1 MGLNNR
7 DKDAS
12 EKNYVIQTTLG
23 AIATGVSVL
32 VGSVPSAGQLLG
44 FQVGGVGVST
54 TPVYQMAIRR
64 AISGGGVTT
73 FTVGNSVTLLGTYGV
88 SSGMQG
94 VSFVSTS
101 FSVQSGDHLI
111 LNSSGANAAVT
122 DLSVG
127 VVIQATQDIKQNY
140 GI

>member
-1 MGLNNR
+1 MGIANR

-32 VGSVPSAGQLLG
+32 IGSVQSAGQILG
-44 FQVGGVGVST
+44 YQLGAVGASAS
-54 TPVYQMAIRR
+54 PVYQMALRR
-64 AISGGGVTT
+64 WTTAGVTT
-73 FTVGNSVTLLGTYGV
+73 FTVGNAVTLLGTFGV
-88 SSGMQG
+88 SGGLQG
-94 VSFVSTS
+94 ISFVSTS
-101 FSVQSGDHLI
+101 FAVQMGDHLV
-111 LNSSGANAAVT
+111 LNSSGANTAVT